1 MSTIKNVGA
10 FPLPTSKEADEA
22 LTAYFL
28 CNIVSILGATYH
40 LYSRNTTIYTR
51 REERPPITGDGN
63 VSRSYFHRYVHRRT

>member
-28 CNIVSILGATYH
+28 CDIVSILGAT
-40 LYSRNTTIYTR
+40 
-51 REERPPITGDGN
+51 
-63 VSRSYFHRYVHRRT
+63 